1 MSSTRKKLSCK
12 TYDEMLEYILS
23 QIQDRLSTS
32 IDDLIKAGI
41 NPNLLNR
48 IDRIARICYDD
59 LDISW
64 YSYDDMFELLGDDFE
79 SIAQFENNKNSML
92 FTFLKPTVGM
102 IKTEFGDTLSIS
114 MAIDYKYV
122 D

>member
-1 MSSTRKKLSCK
+1 MSSTRKKLACK

-64 YSYDDMFELLGDDFE
+64 YSYNDMFELLGDDFE

-92 FTFLKPTVGM
+92 FTFLKPTVEM

>member
-1 MSSTRKKLSCK
+1 MSSTRKKLACK

-32 IDDLIKAGI
+32 INDLIKAGI

-92 FTFLKPTVGM
+92 FTFLKPTVEM